1 MFSLFLTDISEYIH
15 YSLNLD
21 RGFSVEQESFAGSLN
36 SYDQDFQ
43 ILNDGLAY
51 DDTRVHRFMPSKLQ
65 TVLEK
70 PSIRNYSREKS
81 RKMMTSKHSSP
92 DVKTIKN
99 EVIFKKLKKRMK
111 QVKDFQNRAL
121 SRLDY
126 EYS

>member
-1 MFSLFLTDISEYIH
+1 MFSLFLTDISEFVH
-15 YSLNLD
+15 YNLNLE
-21 RGFSVEQESFAGSLN
+21 RGCSVEQESFAVSLN

-51 DDTRVHRFMPSKLQ
+51 DDTRVHRFIPSKLQ

-70 PSIRNYSREKS
+70 PKIRNNSQEKT
-81 RKMMTSKHSSP
+81 RKLMTSKHSSP
-92 DVKTIKN
+92 DVKTMKN
-99 EVIFKKLKKRMK
+99 DVIFKKLKKRMK

-126 EYS
+126 EYP